1 MTDKRAVKIVR
12 LHKKA
17 IRFITTFG
25 KFFITGACG
34 PEWALRVSQRTTLG
48 CCPSFDA
55 CAFELIR
62 SIASVY
68 DCLRNGIEV
77 VLTARS
83 IAVLVRCR
91 RRRRLCALLR
101 LQVPIARVVT
111 ALHRV
116 AGRAA
121 SPAYPSAQPSPVHIA
136 QPSPAQPIGS
146 IGSIDSDANKQSIG
160 PNGPRRPTAVCG
172 FVALAHTAVH
182 NRVWYTLTCLSH
194 CY

>member
-34 PEWALRVSQRTTLG
+34 AEWALRVSRRITLAAAHRSMLARSYSLAALLPFIIAKRYRG
-48 CCPSFDA
+48 GTA
-55 CAFELIR
+55 C
-62 SIASVY
+62 
-68 DCLRNGIEV
+68 
-77 VLTARS
+77 RS
-83 IAVLVRCR
+83 IAVLVRFR

-116 AGRAA
+116 AGGAA
-121 SPAYPSAQPSPVHIA
+121 SPAYPS
-136 QPSPAQPIGS
+136 PA
-146 IGSIDSDANKQSIG
+146 
-160 PNGPRRPTAVCG
+160 
-172 FVALAHTAVH
+172 
-182 NRVWYTLTCLSH
+182 
-194 CY
+194 